1 MVYLDLE
8 SMIESRQNY
17 AESFF
22 CSYYLDNV
30 SNSSS
35 FSCRYWTKIEGS
47 RKLPKQLGTLE
58 NLSSFFS
65 HYSIFYSYLFFQ
77 YIAGFQEKGR

>member
-8 SMIESRQNY
+8 SVIEFRQNY

-22 CSYYLDNV
+22 CSYCLDNV

-47 RKLPKQLGTLE
+47 RKLPQQLGTLE
-58 NLSSFFS
+58 NLSFFFL
-65 HYSIFYSYLFFQ
+65 IINILFLSSFQ